1 MELIQLAISFILH
14 VDQHLT
20 ELFNQYGLWIYG
32 ILFLIIFCET
42 GLVVTPFLPGDSL
55 LFATGAL
62 VVGTVLDINLMA
74 LVVISAAILGNTV
87 NYTIGHFFG
96 ERLFRNPDSKI
107 FRRDYLDRAHAFY
120 EKHGGKTIVMTRF
133 VPIFRTFAP
142 FAAGMSSMG
151 YKRFMAYNVIGAV
164 LWVAIFLYAGY
175 WFGNLPAVR
184 KNFTLLILGILIL
197 SVMPI
202 FIEAWRA
209 RRARRDANS
218 AA

>member
-14 VDQHLT
+14 VDQHLA

-62 VVGTVLDINLMA
+62 IVGTTLDVNVMA
-74 LVVISAAILGNTV
+74 LVVISAAVLGNIV
-87 NYTIGHFFG
+87 NYTIGRYFG
-96 ERLFRNPDSKI
+96 AHLFRNPNSKI
-107 FRRDYLDRAHAFY
+107 FRRDYLDKAHAFY
-120 EKHGGKTIVMTRF
+120 ERHGGKTIVMTRF

-142 FAAGMSSMG
+142 FAAGMSGMT
-151 YKRFMAYNVIGAV
+151 YRPFLMYNLIGAL
-164 LWVAIFLYAGY
+164 LWVGIFLYAGY

-184 KNFTLLILGILIL
+184 KNFTVLIFAILVV
-197 SVMPI
+197 SVLPI
-202 FIEAWRA
+202 FYEAWKA
-209 RRARRDANS
+209 RRAAK

>member
-1 MELIQLAISFILH
+1 MELLQFAFSFILH
-14 VDQHLT
+14 VDQHLA
-20 ELFNQYGLWIYG
+20 ELFNDYGLWIYG

-62 VVGTVLDINLMA
+62 VVGTTLDINLMA
-74 LVVISAAILGNTV
+74 LVVLSAAVLGNTV

-96 ERLFRNPDSKI
+96 ERLFRDPKSKI
-107 FRRDYLDRAHAFY
+107 FRRDSLDRAHAFY

-133 VPIFRTFAP
+133 IPIFRTFAP
-142 FAAGMSSMG
+142 FAAGMSSMSHS
-151 YKRFMAYNVIGAV
+151 RFMAYNVLGAV
-164 LWVAIFLYAGY
+164 LWVGLFLYAGY

-184 KNFTLLILGILIL
+184 KNFTLLILGILVL
-197 SVMPI
+197 SVMPV

-209 RRARRDANS
+209 RKAADAS
-218 AA
+218 R